1 MRGPEHSHSLGK
13 NRFEAAPMAQLT
25 TAPPLAGLRAA
36 PSLRERID
44 FPHKVVF
51 TAAAS
56 MIGIVAM
63 LFIFIAWQ
71 GIQLFVKDGVPVG
84 QILSPTW
91 QPDSTSGA
99 TSFGLLPFIA
109 GTVFVT
115 AVALVISTPLSVGL
129 ALFLSEVAPRWARAI
144 VQPAL
149 EIFVG
154 IPSVVWGWLGITILV
169 PFLGH
174 TFHGKAAIALPIV
187 GQVASMPGFLTG
199 FSWLAGSLVL
209 SIMILPTI
217 TSVSYDAF
225 RAVPQEIRTG
235 SLALGTTRWQ
245 TIRHILIPSALSG
258 VLTGIVLGMTRA
270 AGEALAVQ
278 MVIGNAPV
286 LPAAITQPVTTLTSQ
301 ITLDMGNTVFGEPWQ
316 DALWTMSLVLLI
328 ISITS
333 VVLVRV
339 INKRRMAS

>member
-1 MRGPEHSHSLGK
+1 
-13 NRFEAAPMAQLT
+13 MAQLT
-25 TAPPLAGLRAA
+25 SSTPRAGLGVK
-36 PSLRERID
+36 PSLGQQID
-44 FPHKVVF
+44 LPKWVVF
-51 TAAAS
+51 GAAS
-56 MIGIVAM
+56 SMIFIVA
-63 LFIFIAWQ
+63 LLLGFIAWQ
-71 GIQLFVKDGVPVG
+71 GIQLFLTDGVPVG
-84 QILSPTW
+84 QIFSPTW
-91 QPDSTSGA
+91 QPDPMNGD
-99 TSFGLLPFIA
+99 TSFGILPFIA

-115 AVALVISTPLSVGL
+115 GVALLISTPLSVGL
-129 ALFLSEVAPRWARAI
+129 ALFLSEVAPRWARNI

-169 PFLGH
+169 PFLAD
-174 TFHGKAAIALPIV
+174 TFHKKIAISLPIV
-187 GQVASMPGFLTG
+187 GQIFSMPGFLTG

-225 RAVPQEIRTG
+225 RAVPQELRTG

-245 TIRHILIPSALSG
+245 TIRHLLIPSAMSG
-258 VLTGIVLGMTRA
+258 VLTAVVLGMTRA

-278 MVIGNAPV
+278 MVIGNSPSM
-286 LPAAITQPVTTLTSQ
+286 PAAITQPVTTLKSQ

-333 VVLVRV
+333 VVLVRAL
-339 INKRRMAS
+339 NKRRMGS